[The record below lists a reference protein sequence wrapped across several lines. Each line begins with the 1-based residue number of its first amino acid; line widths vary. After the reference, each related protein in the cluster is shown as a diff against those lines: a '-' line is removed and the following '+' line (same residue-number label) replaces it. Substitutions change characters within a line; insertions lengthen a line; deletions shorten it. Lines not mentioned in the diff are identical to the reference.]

1 MSPKKRKRHKPNTH
15 TTTQKPPQ
23 GSEPGRVPPGTTPEK
38 RPLKSTPL
46 VVASPPDRR
55 ITALWVILWLL
66 WALGTPLALAAL
78 LFAGM
83 DTGIDP
89 ADPRL
94 ADPETTP
101 ALLYEQQQQTLRTI
115 GNTLIWLL
123 AMAWAVPTIGTI
135 TALLL
140 RRKMAAIAFATALTL
155 SVIPILLLAP
165 PGELLSALTTHLFG

>member
-15 TTTQKPPQ
+15 TPPQ
-23 GSEPGRVPPGTTPEK
+23 GTEPGRVPPGTTPRK
-38 RPLKSTPL
+38 RPLQRTP
-46 VVASPPDRR
+46 VVVPSPPDRR

-78 LFAGM
+78 LFAGL

-94 ADPETTP
+94 NDPETAP
-101 ALLYEQQQQTLRTI
+101 ALLHEHQQQTLRTI
-115 GNTLIWLL
+115 GNALLWLL
-123 AMAWAVPTIGTI
+123 AMAWAVPGIGTI
-135 TALLL
+135 AALLL

-155 SVIPILLLAP
+155 SVISILLLAP
-165 PGELLSALTTHLFG
+165 PGELLNALTTHLFG